1 MVCRCCGKEFK
12 PVKPRHAII
21 CGDSRDPGVLASL
34 LGDIRVNVAIT
45 SPPYAAQREYDKSSG
60 FSPILPAHYGE
71 WFRPVAASIAAALA
85 PDGSFFLN
93 IKPHAEDGE
102 RSLYVMDLVI
112 AHKRQWGWRFVD
124 ELCWRNT
131 RNGVPG
137 GWPNRFKSAF
147 KIVYHFSKSAA
158 IKFNPESVSTPSDD
172 VFEYSADNPKSES
185 GSGLLGSGKR
195 QNQHSGLARHSNV
208 IEVPAESGQGEH
220 SAPFPRAL
228 VEFFIKAFSDVGD
241 VVLDVFMG
249 SGTTSAAAHV
259 LGRNSYGCELSPAYC
274 DVIIGRMEKLGCTSI
289 RLAGDGRTFREIA
302 AERKQVPA

>member
-1 MVCRCCGKEFK
+1 M
-12 PVKPRHAII
+12 
-21 CGDSRDPGVLASL
+21 ASH
-34 LGDIRVNVAIT
+34 
-45 SPPYAAQREYDKSSG
+45 EYDQSSG
-60 FSPILPAHYGE
+60 FQPIPPDKYVD
-71 WFRPVAASIAAALA
+71 WFRPVAANIASVLA
-85 PDGSFFLN
+85 PDGSYFLN

-112 AHKRQWGWRFVD
+112 AHKRQWGWRFID
-124 ELCWRNT
+124 EFCWRNT

-137 GWPNRFKSAF
+137 GWPNRMKNAF
-147 KIVYHFSKSAA
+147 AGGVVTGKTGAA
-158 IKFNPESVSTPSDD
+158 IKFNPESVSAPSDD

-195 QNQHSGLARHSNV
+195 QNQHRGLARHSNV

-228 VEFFIKAFSDVGD
+228 VEFFIKAFSDTGD
-241 VVLDVFMG
+241 VVLDCFMG
-249 SGTTSAAAHV
+249 SGTSSAAAHV

-274 DVIIGRMEKLGCTSI
+274 DVIIGRMQKLGCTSI

-302 AERKQVPA
+302 AERKAEVPV